1 MTRPRR
7 MTPFDAFR
15 EGLAMSMEMERA
27 QREGRSPEPMRE
39 RRTIRVFRLKQKRL
53 AARTPEER

>member
-1 MTRPRR
+1 
-7 MTPFDAFR
+7 MTPYDAFR

-27 QREGRSPEPMRE
+27 QREGCSPEPVRE